1 MYVNALDYGIDV
13 CPKDVIVV
21 VVEKYISVLW
31 KHVLLDD
38 GICDDDSI
46 VIVLIL
52 IGTIQFSFIKL

>member
-1 MYVNALDYGIDV
+1 VYVNALDYGIDV